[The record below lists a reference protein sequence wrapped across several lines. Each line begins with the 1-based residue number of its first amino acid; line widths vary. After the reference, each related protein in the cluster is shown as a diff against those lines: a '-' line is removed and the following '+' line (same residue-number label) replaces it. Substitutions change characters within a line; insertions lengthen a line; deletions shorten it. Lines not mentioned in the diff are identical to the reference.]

1 MLRSALV
8 LPVTASLHI
17 DIVLSAM
24 LWALCPL
31 QSQISWRQPCKDS
44 TPWMRQDL
52 RFAPFSS
59 RSNIL
64 ILFWNR
70 LACVSTGLGQLSRMP
85 VIAVAVAELHALN
98 TGDQL
103 PLMCKYLSGVL
114 GGLHASIPSPA
125 LSTACLFRISIN
137 QELSATKTLVNRPF
151 NWSTVP
157 STACLPPQS
166 RREPLKAFRPEFDE
180 KGWRLERRAR
190 VGSPHVSSPLATELL
205 GLVCT
210 NMRLPRGTARR
221 IAGFFP
227 DPCPKSR

>member
-52 RFAPFSS
+52 RFAP
-59 RSNIL
+59 
-64 ILFWNR
+64 

-125 LSTACLFRISIN
+125 LSTACLFRISID
-137 QELSATKTLVNRPF
+137 QELSATKTLVNCPF
-151 NWSTVP
+151 N
-157 STACLPPQS
+157 CLPAS
-166 RREPLKAFRPEFDE
+166 SKSTRTLK
-180 KGWRLERRAR
+180 G
-190 VGSPHVSSPLATELL
+190 VSSR
-205 GLVCT
+205 V
-210 NMRLPRGTARR
+210 
-221 IAGFFP
+221 
-227 DPCPKSR
+227 